1 MDFNILNK
9 INTPDDVK
17 KLNTAELKEL
27 ASDIRE
33 ALLRKV
39 STKGGHFGPNLG
51 MVEATIAMHYVFNS
65 PVDKIVYDVSHQSY
79 PHKMLTGRKNAFTN
93 PEEYHSVTGYTSQHE
108 SEHDFFTI
116 GHTSTSVSLA
126 CGLAKARDVKGE
138 KGNVIAV
145 IGDGSLSG
153 GEAYEGLNN
162 AAELGNNMIIV
173 VNDNDMS
180 IAENHGGLY
189 KNLKLLRETKGQA
202 ENNFFKTLGLDY
214 VFVDGHDIE
223 ALIETFS
230 KVKDID
236 HPIVVHMYTIKGKGY
251 DKAVENKE
259 PFHYTMPFDLE
270 TGKLLGDF
278 SAETYISILGN
289 FLEENARRDKKV
301 VGITAATPS
310 FMGLN
315 SLRTPEFKDQYID
328 VGIAEEHAIALASG
342 MASQGAKPVA
352 VFMSSF
358 IQRTYDQLSQDLA
371 INNNPALIVV
381 NAGGISGADVT
392 HLGLFD
398 IPLISNIPNIV
409 YLAPT
414 SKEEYLAMLQWGLDQ
429 QEQPVV
435 VRTPSAEV
443 VSTGEKIEPDFSK
456 LNTYKKVAQGN
467 KVAIIGLGAFFKLG
481 QEVKKHL
488 KETTGIDATLI
499 NPRFITGLDE
509 NTLNSLVEDHEVVI
523 TLEDGLLNGGFGE
536 KIARFYGDK
545 DVKVLNFGA
554 TKEFTDSV
562 PVEELYT
569 RYHLTKELIVDDI
582 KSALK

>member
-180 IAENHGGLY
+180 IAENYGGLY

-278 SAETYISILGN
+278 SAETYISILSN

-509 NTLNSLVEDHEVVI
+509 NMLNSLVEDHEVVI

-562 PVEELYT
+562 PVEELYI